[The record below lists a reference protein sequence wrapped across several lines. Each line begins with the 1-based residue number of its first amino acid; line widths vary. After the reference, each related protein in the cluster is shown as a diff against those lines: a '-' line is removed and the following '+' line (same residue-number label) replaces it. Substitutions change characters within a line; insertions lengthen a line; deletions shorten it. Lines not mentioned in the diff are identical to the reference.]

1 MKRAFLV
8 VTASVA
14 LAAAGDGIRPRGS
27 SADYAAHIT
36 TTGVSIGAAVVPADQ
51 VRKLFRTDLNHAGY
65 VVVEIG
71 VFPESG
77 QELKVAQNDF
87 MLRAGAE
94 GNVVRAATGETIA
107 AVISDKYA
115 PKEPKQIGGRGVDVY
130 PTANIG
136 YESGTDPYS
145 GRRVGGVYGGAGV
158 GVGVG
163 GGSGP
168 DPRDPS
174 DPVPSA
180 RAQRSAA
187 EMQEELENKAL
198 PEGRT
203 TEAVAGY
210 VYFPRPSKKKNEPLS
225 LTWYGPQGS
234 PVRLT
239 LATSK

>member
-1 MKRAFLV
+1 MTRAFLIV
-8 VTASVA
+8 MASVA
-14 LAAAGDGIRPRGS
+14 LATAGDGIRPRGS
-27 SADYAAHIT
+27 SAEYAAHIT
-36 TTGVSIGAAVVPADQ
+36 TSGTSIGAAVVPPDH
-51 VRKLFRTDLNHAGY
+51 VRKLFRTDLNQAGY

-71 VFPESG
+71 IFPENG
-77 QELKVAQNDF
+77 RELNVSQNDF

-94 GNVVRAATGETIA
+94 GNAVRAASGETIA
-107 AVISDKYA
+107 AIIADKNT
-115 PKEPKQIGGRGVDVY
+115 PKEPKQIGGHGVDVY
-130 PTANIG
+130 PTATIG

-163 GGSGP
+163 GPSGP
-168 DPRDPS
+168 DPR

-180 RAQRSAA
+180 RAQRSAS
-187 EMQEELENKAL
+187 EMEQELENKAL

-210 VYFPRPSKKKNEPLS
+210 LYFPRPSKKKNEPVS
-225 LTWYGPQGS
+225 LTWYEPQGS

-239 LATSK
+239 LTPGK